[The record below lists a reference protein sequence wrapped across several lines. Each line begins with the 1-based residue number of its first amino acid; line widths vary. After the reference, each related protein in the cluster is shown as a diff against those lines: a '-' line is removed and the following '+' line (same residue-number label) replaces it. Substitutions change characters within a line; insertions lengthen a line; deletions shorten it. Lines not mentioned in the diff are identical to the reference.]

1 MKGLFHFLSWGEGN
15 IIAGHRRK
23 DIMVLTTTNSIQG
36 WDVTEYTGIVFG
48 EVISGVNFL
57 RDIGSSFRDI
67 FGGRSRGYE
76 EELAYAR
83 QQALDE
89 MAGRAANMGADAVI
103 GVKMDYEV
111 LGETNGMLMVSC
123 SGTAVRLR
131 QRM

>member
-1 MKGLFHFLSWGEGN
+1 M
-15 IIAGHRRK
+15 I
-23 DIMVLTTTNSIQG
+23 LTTTNSVQG
-36 WDVTEYTGIVFG
+36 SEVTEYTGIVFG

-76 EELAYAR
+76 EELMSAR

-89 MAGRAANMGADAVI
+89 MAGRASAMGADAVI

-123 SGTAVRLR
+123 SGTAVRLGR
-131 QRM
+131 KY

>member
-1 MKGLFHFLSWGEGN
+1 
-15 IIAGHRRK
+15 
-23 DIMVLTTTNSIQG
+23 MVLTTTNSVQG
-36 WDVTEYTGIVFG
+36 HDTVDYIGIVFG

-57 RDIGSSFRDI
+57 CDIGSSFRDI

-83 QQALDE
+83 EQALDE
-89 MAGRAANMGADAVI
+89 MASRASGMGADAVI

-123 SGTAVRLR
+123 SGTAVTLR
-131 QRM
+131 KRT